1 MEVNNLGYKEWEKNL
16 EARTSTLIT
25 IRRVEYEELLEC
37 KKELG
42 RMMDVEKENQILSA
56 NMEALMMLKDMSDVT
71 FVDDMVFIEN
81 KAKTSQGK
89 RHVRTL
95 WNKWVAKLKEAFR
108 TKA

>member
-1 MEVNNLGYKEWEKNL
+1 MGYKEWEKDL

-25 IRRVEYEELLEC
+25 IRRIEYEELLEC

-89 RHVRTL
+89 RDERTL
-95 WNKWVAKLKEAFR
+95 WTEWKNRLKELASR
-108 TKA
+108 KA

>member
-1 MEVNNLGYKEWEKNL
+1 MGYKEWEKNL